1 VKMEEF
7 MVRRLSERLD
17 NLSDEF
23 WAHYDESSEKREKIA
38 KRLEEASHELQFC
51 EDAADVASILVD
63 LFNEIA
69 EMLKE

>member
-1 VKMEEF
+1 MEEF

-38 KRLEEASHELQFC
+38 ERLKEAAHELQFC
-51 EDAADVASILVD
+51 EDTSDIASILVD
-63 LFNEIA
+63 LLNDIA
-69 EMLKE
+69 EILMA